1 MYVYVYVC
9 IYVYIGGV
17 IFIIHYL
24 CIVGEMQSAN
34 SNKDENSAGGKEKDN
49 TLLEGSTF
57 SMKTDRNVSESIFM
71 RIVKT

>member
-1 MYVYVYVC
+1 
-9 IYVYIGGV
+9 
-17 IFIIHYL
+17 
-24 CIVGEMQSAN
+24 MQSAN